1 MVTCHNLSRKR
12 DKLCHEYKYNHLNYR
27 KKTGEAFSKKAFY
40 LVLLSVLVGV
50 LLSSIIEMWLK
61 QSRTANGGESE
72 EQEGGTERGLEGG

>member
-1 MVTCHNLSRKR
+1 MLWMVHRCHLSRVA
-12 DKLCHEYKYNHLNYR
+12 
-27 KKTGEAFSKKAFY
+27 EAFSKKAFY

-72 EQEGGTERGLEGG
+72 EQEGGSERGLEGG